1 MDTSIIE
8 SVDTS
13 IIESGV
19 ANLTEEDI
27 ELHHKIFMEANID
40 IEHDSLQVM
49 FQKLYDWFESDS
61 ATVRLVIQRGCD
73 AWIKNLADVKDIK
86 LGE

>member
-1 MDTSIIE
+1 M
-8 SVDTS
+8 DTS

-19 ANLTEEDI
+19 VNLTEENIRLRD
-27 ELHHKIFMEANID
+27 KIFEEAKID

-49 FQKLYDWFESDS
+49 FQKLYDWLESDS
-61 ATVRLVIQRGCD
+61 ETVRLVIQRGWD
-73 AWIKNLADVKDIK
+73 AWLNGVVDVKDLK